1 MAKPKSKKILPKTT
15 TGEII
20 ESFGPGGG
28 PRGMS
33 RKTGYK
39 IMNKFFKDNPSQ
51 KPGEKNPA
59 NWTSKPHSK
68 QAIKN
73 DPTRNDPSWK
83 EFHSTLRAR
92 KERLKATKK

>member
-1 MAKPKSKKILPKTT
+1 MATKNYKKPPKTN
-15 TGEII
+15 TGDII
-20 ESFGPGGG
+20 DGFGFAGG

-51 KPGEKNPA
+51 KPGGKNPA

-68 QAIKN
+68 KDIKN
-73 DPTRNDPSWK
+73 DPTRNDRGWK
-83 EFHSTLRAR
+83 EVWAKMSP
-92 KERLKATKK
+92 RLEELKVKNK

>member
-39 IMNKFFKDNPSQ
+39 IMNKFFKDNPDL
-51 KPGEKNPA
+51 KPNKNPA
-59 NWTSKPHSK
+59 NWKGKAHTPGT
-68 QAIKN
+68 IKK
-73 DPTRNDPSWK
+73 DPTRNMREWPEHFKNSK
-83 EFHSTLRAR
+83 FQ
-92 KERLKATKK
+92 KMKIGG

>member
-51 KPGEKNPA
+51 KPGGKNPA
-59 NWTSKPHSK
+59 NWRSKPHSIK
-68 QAIKN
+68 AIKN
-73 DPTRNDPSWK
+73 DPTRNDRGWK
-83 EFHSTLRAR
+83 EFWAKMRPRL
-92 KERLKATKK
+92 EELKAKKK